1 MRPLTETRPAPRA
14 KVTRVLQMFFGFSSF
29 TALRACIAHD
39 WTPRIGDPEM
49 TGWLTVISYLV
60 CFALAVLVLRR
71 RPIGAARGLWLAIAG
86 LMAFLGLNKQ
96 LDLQTALTATGRCL
110 AHAQGWYDQRYLVQL
125 AFIAGLVLGVVIA
138 LLWAAKTLRGQMRR
152 NGLALLGLA
161 VLCGFVL
168 VRAVGFHHVDRLI
181 STDFAN
187 IKFNFWFENA
197 GLVLIAINAVWLLR
211 RGR

>member
-1 MRPLTETRPAPRA
+1 MASWQAKHRDPLFDQSTQA
-14 KVTRVLQMFFGFSSF
+14 
-29 TALRACIAHD
+29 AL
-39 WTPRIGDPEM
+39 E
-49 TGWLTVISYLV
+49 
-60 CFALAVLVLRR
+60 RR
-71 RPIGAARGLWLAIAG
+71 GKEL
-86 LMAFLGLNKQ
+86 LG
-96 LDLQTALTATGRCL
+96 
-110 AHAQGWYDQRYLVQL
+110 
-125 AFIAGLVLGVVIA
+125 AGLVILGVLIA
-138 LLWAAKTLRGQMRR
+138 LVWASRALRGQMRR